1 MSNPFRSK
9 TISGLKWNAVSRGVV
24 QVTTIVLGIVLA
36 RLLSPSEFGLVAM
49 VTVLTGFGTVFV
61 DFGFTSAIIQNKNSD
76 QRHWSS
82 VFWLN
87 LTVSVLIA
95 IVLSVSAPLIARFY
109 QEPELRLVTVVIAW
123 TFVFQSFN
131 LVQEALLRK
140 RMEFKQLTLI
150 RIVAQLVGGGVGIGA
165 ALSGLS
171 YWSLVAKEYATIFCT
186 NLGIWLVSSWRPGFI
201 LERSAIREMMSFSLP
216 LMGSQTLNY
225 WTRNADN
232 LMVGKVL
239 GESALGVYSR
249 AYTLM
254 LLPLS
259 NISNVISGVMFPAY
273 SQIQDEKERIKRI
286 YLRIT
291 RVIGY
296 LTFPMMFGLCV
307 VAEPFIALLLGP
319 QWMGVVPV
327 IEILAPLGAVQSIS
341 TLEGNIFLSQG
352 ATRLQFVTGVI
363 SKVVMVASMA
373 VGLYLG
379 DLTGIAWAYLISSTT
394 VAFAMFHYMGKLIDL
409 SLYEIC
415 RNLFPMF
422 MAAVTMALAVWLLD
436 YVYLHNW
443 PDLARLLSLV
453 LSGAG
458 AYLLLSFVFGL
469 DELAYLYRILRE
481 R

>member
-1 MSNPFRSK
+1 MSNSFRKK

-24 QVTTIVLGIVLA
+24 QVSTIVLGIVLA
-36 RLLSPSEFGLVAM
+36 RLLSPAEFGLIAM
-49 VTVLTGFGTVFV
+49 VTVLTGFGSVFV
-61 DFGFTSAIIQNKNSD
+61 DFGFTSAIIQNKSSD

-87 LTVSVLIA
+87 LSVSILIA
-95 IVLSVSAPLIARFY
+95 VVLCFSAPYIADFY
-109 QEPELRLVTVVIAW
+109 NEAELRLVTIVIAW

-140 RMEFKQLTLI
+140 RMEFKQLTII
-150 RIVAQLVGGGVGIGA
+150 RIVAQLVGGGAGIYA
-165 ALSGLS
+165 ALIGMS
-171 YWSLVAKEYATIFCT
+171 YWSLVVKEYATILCT
-186 NLGIWLVSSWRPGFI
+186 NVGIWYISSWRPGWI
-201 LERSAIREMMSFSLP
+201 LEKSAIREMVSFSLP

-239 GESALGVYSR
+239 GENALGVYSR

-254 LLPLS
+254 LLPLN

-352 ATRLQFVTGVI
+352 ATRLQFVTGII
-363 SKVVMVASMA
+363 SKVVMVGAMA

-379 DLTGIAWAYLISSTT
+379 GLTGIAWAYLLSSTT
-394 VAFAMFHYMGKLIDL
+394 VAFFMFHYMGKLIDL

-415 RNLFPMF
+415 ENLFTVLL
-422 MAAVTMALAVWLLD
+422 AAVTMAVSVWLLD
-436 YVYLHNW
+436 RIFLNSW
-443 PDLARLLSLV
+443 PDLSRLLLLV
-453 LSGAG
+453 SSGAG
-458 AYLLLSFVFGL
+458 IYLLLSYLLGI
-469 DELAYLYRILRE
+469 DELRYLKRILQE